1 MKLNRRYTRNIRE
14 NLSFYIASTVLTVVT
29 LFLYFMFAIAGNAI
43 LNFGTDF
50 FASQKVED
58 ANFTTYTPIPD
69 EEITK
74 LEEKYDLTLEAQKYV
89 NIETD
94 DTTAR
99 VFHKTDDIDLYKVTV
114 GSDAKNS
121 GEIIISEGYAV
132 NNDVQINDTMKI
144 GDKDYTVTGFFQR
157 PDYLYMLQN
166 PSDSYKNITTFYL
179 AYMTDEDFENLGNTN
194 CQYLVRY
201 NKDNQ
206 SDFRKYVHE
215 NYYMHE
221 YTPASE
227 NMRITM
233 VSDQAEMFILMAY
246 VILCVLPLIAVALVS
261 IIISRKVKSEQKMIG
276 TLSALGYKKGQLMR
290 HYAGFAAI
298 PGLLGGIVTTILSAI
313 FAQPYSELG
322 LQDYEPMRIIGRLNP
337 IDAVLG
343 IIVPTAMYVLA
354 ALISVRKMLK
364 KDTVLLL
371 AGNAD
376 GDKHKFRKVLAD
388 KKIPFRF
395 KYAVRSVLG
404 NPARSFVVLLGVFL
418 GCFIMLFSFSMF
430 DSMIAT
436 QEKSIESIGD
446 YKYQY
451 ILNSM
456 SKDNPYG
463 GEELLVSSMEKKD
476 GSRITVMGTDK
487 DNPYLNFNDED
498 GEKVNISDGYYITS
512 LMSMI
517 YDWQAGDKIT
527 LYNPLSLEEKEIK
540 IKGIVKNDMQKA
552 IITSIDKA
560 ADISGLEKGT
570 HNALISDA
578 KLDIPSENVAQE
590 TRKTDLGDQIDTIM
604 NQMGFMIYLLVG
616 LGIIICI
623 AAIYVSVNMMVTEN
637 KNNISMLKVLGYRNR
652 QIDKIVLN
660 VNHIFLPI
668 GILLSIPAAYGVANC
683 FFKLFADIDG
693 ILVTTSISLKSYLL
707 SFALTI
713 AGYVISVWLV
723 RRKVKKVDMIE
734 CLKDNRE

>member
-99 VFHKTDDIDLYKVTV
+99 VFHKTDNIDLYKVTV

-144 GDKDYTVTGFFQR
+144 GDKDYIVTGFFQR

-179 AYMTDEDFENLGNTN
+179 AYMTNDDFKNLGNTN
-194 CQYLVRY
+194 CQYLVKY

-261 IIISRKVKSEQKMIG
+261 IIISRKVKGEQKMIG

-517 YDWQAGDKIT
+517 YDWQAGDKIM

-540 IKGIVKNDMQKA
+540 IKGVIKNDMQKA

-604 NQMGFMIYLLVG
+604 NQMGFMLYLLVG

-713 AGYVISVWLV
+713 ASYVISVWFV

>member
-69 EEITK
+69 EEVTK

-114 GSDAKNS
+114 GNDAKNS

-179 AYMTDEDFENLGNTN
+179 AYMTDDDFENLGNTN
-194 CQYLVRY
+194 CQYLVKY

-221 YTPASE
+221 YIPASE

-430 DSMIAT
+430 DSMIST

-517 YDWQAGDKIT
+517 YNWQAGDKIT

-540 IKGIVKNDMQKA
+540 IKGIIKNDMQKA

-637 KNNISMLKVLGYRNR
+637 RNNISMLKVLGYRNR

-668 GILLSIPAAYGVANC
+668 GILLSIPAAYGVANY

-693 ILVTTSISLKSYLL
+693 ILVTTSISLKSCLL

-713 AGYVISVWLV
+713 ASYVISVWFV

>member
-540 IKGIVKNDMQKA
+540 IKGIIKNDMQKA

>member
-14 NLSFYIASTVLTVVT
+14 NLSFYIASTILTVVT

-74 LEEKYDLTLEAQKYV
+74 LEKKYDLTLEVQKYV

-94 DTTAR
+94 GTTAR
-99 VFHKTDDIDLYKVTV
+99 VFHKTDKIDLYKVTV

-132 NNDVQINDTMKI
+132 NNNVQINDTMKI
-144 GDKDYTVTGFFQR
+144 GDKNYIVTGLFQR

-179 AYMTDEDFENLGNTN
+179 AYMTDDDFENPGNTN
-194 CQYLVRY
+194 RQYLVRY

-322 LQDYEPMRIIGRLNP
+322 LQDYEPMRIIGRLNL

-354 ALISVRKMLK
+354 ALISVRKILK
-364 KDTVLLL
+364 KNTVLLL

-463 GEELLVSSMEKKD
+463 GEELLVSSMERKD

-512 LMSMI
+512 LISMI

-527 LYNPLSLEEKEIK
+527 LYNPLSLEEKEVK
-540 IKGIVKNDMQKA
+540 IKGIIKNDMQKA

-637 KNNISMLKVLGYRNR
+637 RNNISMLKVLGYRNR

-713 AGYVISVWLV
+713 ASYVISVWFV
-723 RRKVKKVDMIE
+723 RRKVKKVDMVE

>member
-14 NLSFYIASTVLTVVT
+14 NLSFYIASTILTVVT

-74 LEEKYDLTLEAQKYV
+74 LEKKYDLTLEVQKYV

-94 DTTAR
+94 GTTAR
-99 VFHKTDDIDLYKVTV
+99 VFHKTDKIDLYKVTV

-144 GDKDYTVTGFFQR
+144 GDKNYIVTGLFQR

-179 AYMTDEDFENLGNTN
+179 AYMTDDDFENPGNTN
-194 CQYLVRY
+194 RQYLVRY

-322 LQDYEPMRIIGRLNP
+322 LQDYEPMRIIGRLNL

-354 ALISVRKMLK
+354 ALISVRKILK
-364 KDTVLLL
+364 KNTVLLL

-436 QEKSIESIGD
+436 QEKTIESIGD

-463 GEELLVSSMEKKD
+463 GEELLVSSMERKD

-512 LMSMI
+512 LISMI

-527 LYNPLSLEEKEIK
+527 LYNPLSLEEKEVK
-540 IKGIVKNDMQKA
+540 IKGIIKNDMQKA

-637 KNNISMLKVLGYRNR
+637 RNNISMLKVLGYRNR

-713 AGYVISVWLV
+713 ASYVISVWFV
-723 RRKVKKVDMIE
+723 RRKVKKVDMVE

>member
-14 NLSFYIASTVLTVVT
+14 NLSFYIASTILTVVT

-69 EEITK
+69 EEITR

-99 VFHKTDDIDLYKVTV
+99 VFHKTDKIDLYKVTV

-144 GDKDYTVTGFFQR
+144 GDKNYIVTGFFQR

-179 AYMTDEDFENLGNTN
+179 AYMTDDDFENPGNTN

-322 LQDYEPMRIIGRLNP
+322 LQDYEPMRIIGRLNL

-395 KYAVRSVLG
+395 KYAVRSVFG

-512 LMSMI
+512 LISMI

-527 LYNPLSLEEKEIK
+527 LYNPLSLEEKEVK
-540 IKGIVKNDMQKA
+540 IKGIIKNDMQKA

-570 HNALISDA
+570 HNALISEA

-637 KNNISMLKVLGYRNR
+637 RNNISMLKVLGYRNR

-713 AGYVISVWLV
+713 ASYVISVWFV

>member
-29 LFLYFMFAIAGNAI
+29 IFLYFMFAIAGNAI

-179 AYMTDEDFENLGNTN
+179 AYMTDDDFENLGNTN

-517 YDWQAGDKIT
+517 YDWQAGDKIM

-637 KNNISMLKVLGYRNR
+637 RNNISMLKVLGYRNR
-652 QIDKIVLN
+652 QIDKSVLN

-668 GILLSIPAAYGVANC
+668 GILLSIPAAYGVANY

>member
-99 VFHKTDDIDLYKVTV
+99 VFHKTDKIDLYKVTV

-132 NNDVQINDTMKI
+132 NSDVQINDTMKI

-540 IKGIVKNDMQKA
+540 IKGIIKNDMQKA

-604 NQMGFMIYLLVG
+604 NQMGFMLYLLVG

-637 KNNISMLKVLGYRNR
+637 RNNISMLKVLGYRNR

-683 FFKLFADIDG
+683 FFKFFADIDG

-713 AGYVISVWLV
+713 ASYVISVWFV

>member
-58 ANFTTYTPIPD
+58 ENFTTYTPIPD

-74 LEEKYDLTLEAQKYV
+74 LEEEYDLTLEAQKYV

-179 AYMTDEDFENLGNTN
+179 AYMTDDDFENLVNTN

-206 SDFRKYVHE
+206 SDLRKYVHE

-276 TLSALGYKKGQLMR
+276 TLSAL
-290 HYAGFAAI
+290 
-298 PGLLGGIVTTILSAI
+298 
-313 FAQPYSELG
+313 
-322 LQDYEPMRIIGRLNP
+322 
-337 IDAVLG
+337 
-343 IIVPTAMYVLA
+343 
-354 ALISVRKMLK
+354 
-364 KDTVLLL
+364 
-371 AGNAD
+371 
-376 GDKHKFRKVLAD
+376 
-388 KKIPFRF
+388 
-395 KYAVRSVLG
+395 
-404 NPARSFVVLLGVFL
+404 
-418 GCFIMLFSFSMF
+418 
-430 DSMIAT
+430 
-436 QEKSIESIGD
+436 
-446 YKYQY
+446 
-451 ILNSM
+451 
-456 SKDNPYG
+456 
-463 GEELLVSSMEKKD
+463 
-476 GSRITVMGTDK
+476 
-487 DNPYLNFNDED
+487 
-498 GEKVNISDGYYITS
+498 
-512 LMSMI
+512 
-517 YDWQAGDKIT
+517 
-527 LYNPLSLEEKEIK
+527 
-540 IKGIVKNDMQKA
+540 
-552 IITSIDKA
+552 
-560 ADISGLEKGT
+560 
-570 HNALISDA
+570 
-578 KLDIPSENVAQE
+578 
-590 TRKTDLGDQIDTIM
+590 
-604 NQMGFMIYLLVG
+604 
-616 LGIIICI
+616 
-623 AAIYVSVNMMVTEN
+623 
-637 KNNISMLKVLGYRNR
+637 
-652 QIDKIVLN
+652 
-660 VNHIFLPI
+660 
-668 GILLSIPAAYGVANC
+668 
-683 FFKLFADIDG
+683 
-693 ILVTTSISLKSYLL
+693 
-707 SFALTI
+707 
-713 AGYVISVWLV
+713 
-723 RRKVKKVDMIE
+723 
-734 CLKDNRE
+734 

>member
-74 LEEKYDLTLEAQKYV
+74 LEEKYDLKLETQKYV
-89 NIETD
+89 NVETD

-99 VFHKTDDIDLYKVTV
+99 VFHKTDNIDLYKVTV
-114 GSDAKNS
+114 GNDAKNS

-144 GDKDYTVTGFFQR
+144 GDKNYTVTGFFQR

-179 AYMTDEDFENLGNTN
+179 AYMTDDDFENLGNTN

-276 TLSALGYKKGQLMR
+276 TLSALGYKKGQLIR

-512 LMSMI
+512 LMYMI

-540 IKGIVKNDMQKA
+540 IKGIIKNDMQKA

-713 AGYVISVWLV
+713 ASYVISVWFV

>member
-1 MKLNRRYTRNIRE
+1 M
-14 NLSFYIASTVLTVVT
+14 
-29 LFLYFMFAIAGNAI
+29 
-43 LNFGTDF
+43 
-50 FASQKVED
+50 
-58 ANFTTYTPIPD
+58 
-69 EEITK
+69 
-74 LEEKYDLTLEAQKYV
+74 
-89 NIETD
+89 
-94 DTTAR
+94 
-99 VFHKTDDIDLYKVTV
+99 
-114 GSDAKNS
+114 
-121 GEIIISEGYAV
+121 
-132 NNDVQINDTMKI
+132 
-144 GDKDYTVTGFFQR
+144 
-157 PDYLYMLQN
+157 
-166 PSDSYKNITTFYL
+166 
-179 AYMTDEDFENLGNTN
+179 
-194 CQYLVRY
+194 RY

-322 LQDYEPMRIIGRLNP
+322 LQDYEPMRIIGRLNL

-354 ALISVRKMLK
+354 ALISVRKILK
-364 KDTVLLL
+364 KNTVLLL

-463 GEELLVSSMEKKD
+463 GEELLVSSMERKD

-512 LMSMI
+512 LISMI

-527 LYNPLSLEEKEIK
+527 LYNPLSLEEKEVE
-540 IKGIVKNDMQKA
+540 IKGIIKNDMQKA

-560 ADISGLEKGT
+560 ADISGLEKV
-570 HNALISDA
+570 H
-578 KLDIPSENVAQE
+578 
-590 TRKTDLGDQIDTIM
+590 IM
-604 NQMGFMIYLLVG
+604 
-616 LGIIICI
+616 
-623 AAIYVSVNMMVTEN
+623 
-637 KNNISMLKVLGYRNR
+637 
-652 QIDKIVLN
+652 
-660 VNHIFLPI
+660 
-668 GILLSIPAAYGVANC
+668 LLSATQSSIFRQKMLLRKPE
-683 FFKLFADIDG
+683 KLTLAI
-693 ILVTTSISLKSYLL
+693 KS
-707 SFALTI
+707 TQ
-713 AGYVISVWLV
+713 
-723 RRKVKKVDMIE
+723 
-734 CLKDNRE
+734 

>member
-58 ANFTTYTPIPD
+58 ENFTTYTPIPD

-74 LEEKYDLTLEAQKYV
+74 LEEEYDLTLEAQKYV

-179 AYMTDEDFENLGNTN
+179 AYMTDDDFENLGNTN

-404 NPARSFVVLLGVFL
+404 NPARTFVVLLGVFL

-456 SKDNPYG
+456 AKDNPYG

>member
-89 NIETD
+89 NVETD

-99 VFHKTDDIDLYKVTV
+99 VFHKTDNIDLYKVTV
-114 GSDAKNS
+114 GNDAKNS

-144 GDKDYTVTGFFQR
+144 GDKDYIVTGFFQR

-179 AYMTDEDFENLGNTN
+179 AYMTNDDFKNLGNTN
-194 CQYLVRY
+194 CQYLVKY

-261 IIISRKVKSEQKMIG
+261 IIISRKVKGEQKMIG

-527 LYNPLSLEEKEIK
+527 LYNPLSLEGKEIK
-540 IKGIVKNDMQKA
+540 IKGIIKNDMQKA

-604 NQMGFMIYLLVG
+604 NQMGFMLYLLVG

-713 AGYVISVWLV
+713 ASYVISVWFV

>member
-540 IKGIVKNDMQKA
+540 IKGIIKNDIQKA

-604 NQMGFMIYLLVG
+604 NQMGFMLYLLVG

>member
-99 VFHKTDDIDLYKVTV
+99 VFHKTDNIDLYKVTV

-144 GDKDYTVTGFFQR
+144 GDKDYIVTGFFQR

-179 AYMTDEDFENLGNTN
+179 AYMTNDDFKNLGNTN
-194 CQYLVRY
+194 CQYLVKY

-261 IIISRKVKSEQKMIG
+261 IIISRKVKGEQKMIG

-517 YDWQAGDKIT
+517 YDWQAGDKIM

-540 IKGIVKNDMQKA
+540 IKGVIKNDMQKA

-713 AGYVISVWLV
+713 ASYVISVWFV

>member
-14 NLSFYIASTVLTVVT
+14 NLSFYIASSVLTVVT

-99 VFHKTDDIDLYKVTV
+99 VFHKTDNIDLYKVTV
-114 GSDAKNS
+114 GNDAKNS

-144 GDKDYTVTGFFQR
+144 GDKNYTVTGFFQR

-388 KKIPFRF
+388 KKISFRF

-463 GEELLVSSMEKKD
+463 GKELLVSSMEKKD

-637 KNNISMLKVLGYRNR
+637 RNNISMLKVLGYRNR

-668 GILLSIPAAYGVANC
+668 GILLSIPAAYGVANY

-713 AGYVISVWLV
+713 ASYVISVWFV

>member
-99 VFHKTDDIDLYKVTV
+99 VFHKTDNIDLYKVTV
-114 GSDAKNS
+114 GNDAKNS

-144 GDKDYTVTGFFQR
+144 GDKNYTVTGFFQR

-179 AYMTDEDFENLGNTN
+179 AYMTDDDFENLGNTN

-276 TLSALGYKKGQLMR
+276 TLSALGYKKGQLIR

-540 IKGIVKNDMQKA
+540 IKGIIKNDIQKA

-604 NQMGFMIYLLVG
+604 NQMGFMLYLLVG

-668 GILLSIPAAYGVANC
+668 GILLSIPAAYGVANY

-713 AGYVISVWLV
+713 ASYVISVWFV

>member
-74 LEEKYDLTLEAQKYV
+74 LEEKYDLKLETQKYV
-89 NIETD
+89 NVETD

-99 VFHKTDDIDLYKVTV
+99 VFHKTDNIDLYRVTV
-114 GSDAKNS
+114 GNDAKNS

-144 GDKDYTVTGFFQR
+144 GDKNYTVTGFFQR

-179 AYMTDEDFENLGNTN
+179 AYMTDDDFENLGNTN

-376 GDKHKFRKVLAD
+376 GDKHKFRKVLSD

-430 DSMIAT
+430 DSIIAT

-540 IKGIVKNDMQKA
+540 IKGIIKNDMQKA

-604 NQMGFMIYLLVG
+604 NQMGFMLYLLVG

-713 AGYVISVWLV
+713 ASYVISVWFV

>member
-144 GDKDYTVTGFFQR
+144 GDKNYTVTGFSQR

-404 NPARSFVVLLGVFL
+404 NPARTFVVLLGVFL

>member
-99 VFHKTDDIDLYKVTV
+99 VFHKTDNIDLYKVTV

-144 GDKDYTVTGFFQR
+144 GDKDYIVTGFFQR

-179 AYMTDEDFENLGNTN
+179 AYMTNDDFKNLGNTN
-194 CQYLVRY
+194 CQYLVKY

-261 IIISRKVKSEQKMIG
+261 IIISRKVKGEQKMIG

-540 IKGIVKNDMQKA
+540 IKGIIKNDIQKA

-604 NQMGFMIYLLVG
+604 NQMGFMLYLLVG

-668 GILLSIPAAYGVANC
+668 GILFSIPAAYGVANY

-713 AGYVISVWLV
+713 ASYVISVWFV
-723 RRKVKKVDMIE
+723 CRKVKKVDMIE